1 MSTQAE
7 RVWWRAIATSVHDY
21 APTPKAVFK
30 RVVLPVVVF
39 VPLIWFLPT
48 LTIFYLAC
56 GIYDVSRNDGIN
68 AGMLRRYFFG
78 NGVLTWLLSPFNI
91 LIDILS
97 LPHINKGVYRL
108 EDLPAGHQDEV
119 RRLIDLARE
128 EKVVERM
135 QSRAEQNPRT
145 MIFFKWYG
153 VNVDTFIDVPAFHEP
168 WKYVQTI
175 GVSVFNRR
183 NSTSKHF
190 GYVRATLRML
200 YNLNDVSDP
209 SARIT
214 VGRRTN
220 VWKES
225 RLFIF
230 DDTLMHQSF
239 NESDEVRYCLFVDI
253 ARPTPWPRLQK
264 PVIALVRIVANRFNH
279 IFYKNWKII
288 AR

>member
-1 MSTQAE
+1 MSSQAE
-7 RVWWRAIATSVHDY
+7 RVWWRAVAVSVHEY
-21 APTPKAVFK
+21 LPTPKAVFK
-30 RVVLPVVVF
+30 RLLLPAAILL
-39 VPLIWFLPT
+39 PLAYFLPK
-48 LTIFYLAC
+48 LTIFYLLC
-56 GIYDVSRNDGIN
+56 GIYDVSRNSGLTGDL
-68 AGMLRRYFFG
+68 LRRYFLG

-97 LPHINKGVYRL
+97 LPYINKGVYRL
-108 EDLPAGHQDEV
+108 EGLPESHQQEV

-128 EKVVERM
+128 EKIVERM
-135 QSRAEQNPRT
+135 QSRSESFPRT

-153 VNVDTFIDVPAFHEP
+153 VNVDTFLDVPTFHAP
-168 WKYVQTI
+168 WKYIQTI
-175 GVSVFNRR
+175 GVSVFNRK
-183 NSTSKHF
+183 NSTSRHF
-190 GYVRATLRML
+190 GYIRATLRML

-220 VWKES
+220 VWKENK
-225 RLFIF
+225 LFIF

-253 ARPTPWPRLQK
+253 ARPTPWPRVQK
-264 PVIALVRIVANRFNH
+264 PLIALVRVVAHRFNRV
-279 IFYKNWKII
+279 FYKNWKII